1 MTSVKFALSL
11 MVFCLS
17 MGLFRPLSVDAG
29 IFTPQEQGIANALLN
44 DPGQKRNKGTM
55 QADATLTAVAR
66 ARAKDMATRRFF
78 GHVNPNGI
86 GPNYAVRSAGYP
98 LPLWWGDSRAENN
111 VESISAG
118 YPTATAA
125 WSALLA
131 SPAHRK
137 HLLAAD
143 SFYQDQTNYGVG
155 YYYDESSPYWSYF
168 VVITAP
174 PKAKTTL
181 NISSPVSGSKIG
193 ASVVTVAGTVGGSGL
208 VGWLD
213 IRLENASG
221 TSGWAR
227 VSLPAGTGVG
237 AWSTVISGFVPG
249 ANTVRLRSY
258 TGVGNLLKEATSSV
272 RWVVLKPLTVAVD
285 GDGDVTDGFLGTK
298 NRELGVNYTIAAK
311 PNDNRTIF
319 SHWTGLPQNANAES
333 ARQTFTMTEGLSL
346 VAHFV
351 PNPYGTLSG
360 VYQGVLGGLNAST
373 TGQLRV
379 SVTPLGKFSGR
390 LYYGAGSHAI
400 SGTMNASGRADLQIK
415 RAGQV
420 SARSVTDGYGRAD
433 LQIKRAGQAEIGL
446 SFSLD
451 ITGATQQVIGTVN
464 EFGVITPLRAERRA
478 ESSEALDEGRLVNHS
493 GQFTVRITPDTAVEN
508 APHGSGYA
516 IIRIAKSNNVTV
528 SGTLADGRAISAS
541 SIVSTNDTIPIYARL
556 FSGAG
561 AVTGTTTLVNTT
573 TADISGSVR
582 WFKPERLSD
591 QYYPQAFTTQN
602 AIIGSRYLR
611 PVKGTAFIDFQT
623 AQNRARL
630 LLSSGNIQTQITQSL
645 EVGSNN
651 TVDLQTPTYTGM
663 KVTVNAST
671 GLVCGSFLHPTA
683 GVRKF
688 SGVVSQKQRVG
699 WGFFLGVDQGGSMLL
714 QP

>member
-1 MTSVKFALSL
+1 
-11 MVFCLS
+11 

-29 IFTPQEQGIANALLN
+29 IFTPEEQGIVNALLN

-66 ARAKDMATRRFF
+66 ARAKDMAKRRFF

-131 SPAHRK
+131 SPGHRK
-137 HLLAAD
+137 HLLATD

-181 NISSPVSGSKIG
+181 TISSPVSGTKIG

-221 TSGWAR
+221 TTGWTR

-237 AWSTVISGFVPG
+237 TWSTVLSGFVPG

-272 RWVVLKPLTVAVD
+272 QWVVLKPLTVAVD
-285 GDGDVTDGFLGTK
+285 GDGDVTAGFLGTK
-298 NRELGVNYTIAAK
+298 NRELGVNYTISAK

-319 SHWTGLPQNANAES
+319 SHWTGLPPSANAES

-415 RAGQV
+415 RAGQ
-420 SARSVTDGYGRAD
+420 
-433 LQIKRAGQAEIGL
+433 AEIGL

-451 ITGATQQVIGTVN
+451 ITGTTQQVIGTVN

-493 GQFTVRITPDTAVEN
+493 GQFTVRITPDTTVAN

-541 SIVSTNDTIPIYARL
+541 SIVSINDTVPIYARL
-556 FSGAG
+556 FSGTG

-582 WFKPERLSD
+582 WFKPERLAD

-602 AIIGSRYLR
+602 PVIGSRYIR

-645 EVGSNN
+645 EDESNN
-651 TVDLQTPTYTGM
+651 TVELQTPTYTGM
-663 KVTVNAST
+663 KITVNAST
-671 GLVCGSFLHPTA
+671 GLLSGCFLHPTA

>member
-1 MTSVKFALSL
+1 MTSRKFALSL

-44 DPGQKRNKGTM
+44 DPGQKRNKSTM
-55 QADATLTAVAR
+55 QADATLTAIAR

-78 GHVNPNGI
+78 DHVNPSGI

-98 LPLWWGDSRAENN
+98 LPLWWGNSRTDNN

-118 YPTATAA
+118 YPTAAAA
-125 WSALLA
+125 WAALLA
-131 SPAHRK
+131 SPAHRN
-137 HLLAAD
+137 HLLAVD
-143 SFYQDQTNYGVG
+143 SFYQDQTSYGVG

-181 NISSPVSGSKIG
+181 KISSPVSGSKIG
-193 ASVVTVAGTVGGSGL
+193 AAAVTVSGTVGESGL

-213 IRLENASG
+213 IRLENTSG

-237 AWSTVISGFVPG
+237 AWSTVVSGFVPG

-258 TGVGNLLKEATSSV
+258 TGVGNLLMEATSSV
-272 RWVVLKPLTVAVD
+272 QWVVLKPLTVAVD
-285 GDGDVTDGFLGTK
+285 GDGEVTDGFLGTK

-311 PNDNRTIF
+311 PHDNRTIF
-319 SHWTGLPQNANAES
+319 SHWTGLPQSANAES
-333 ARQTFTMTEGLSL
+333 ARQTFTMTDGLSL

-351 PNPYGTLSG
+351 PNPYETLSG
-360 VYQGVLGGLNAST
+360 VYQGVLQGLQATT

-379 SVTPLGKFSGR
+379 SVTPLGKFSGK

-415 RAGQV
+415 RAGQP
-420 SARSVTDGYGRAD
+420 
-433 LQIKRAGQAEIGL
+433 EIGL
-446 SFSLD
+446 SFNLD
-451 ITGATQQVIGTVN
+451 ITGATQEITGTVN
-464 EFGVITPLRAERRA
+464 EYGVITPLRAERRA
-478 ESSEALDEGRLVNHS
+478 ESSEVLDEGRLVDHS
-493 GQFTVRITPDTAVEN
+493 GQFTARITPDTAVVN

-516 IIRIAKSNNVTV
+516 IIRVAKSNNVTV
-528 SGTLADGRAISAS
+528 TGTLADGRVISAS
-541 SIVSTNDTIPIYARL
+541 SIVSTNDAIPIYARL

-561 AVTGTTTLVNTT
+561 AVTGTTTLVNTS

-582 WFKPERLSD
+582 WFKPERLLD

-602 AIIGSRYLR
+602 AVIGSRYVR

-623 AQNRARL
+623 AQNRALL
-630 LLSSGNIQTQITQSL
+630 LLSSGNIQNQIIQSL
-645 EVGSNN
+645 EVDSNN
-651 TVDLQTPTYTGM
+651 TVELQTPTNTGM
-663 KVTVNAST
+663 KITVNAST
-671 GLVCGSFLHPTA
+671 GLLSGCFLHPTA

-688 SGVVSQKQRVG
+688 SGVVSQKQHVG